1 MQFYQSKGATCTDS
15 ALQTYL
21 KEINK
26 IPLLS
31 PEEEKE
37 ITKRAAEGDPQAR
50 DKLIRSNLR
59 LVVSIAKK
67 YINRGLSFLDLIEE
81 GNIGLIRAV
90 HGFDPAAGNKFSTY
104 ATWWIKQAIRRSFTN
119 KVKTVRIPSHM
130 VEKISRLKSTSSDLF
145 DKLERQPSL
154 NEIAEEMDI
163 TAKKVESIKRAIN
176 STESLDTIGVTGS
189 DLVWALSGVLPDKKT
204 LTPEDELEEAYEREA
219 LQKFLDIID
228 KREAMVLK
236 LRYGLIDGNPMTLEE
251 IGKLMNL
258 SRERVRQIEKETIK
272 KLHFILTGEK

>member
-1 MQFYQSKGATCTDS
+1 M
-15 ALQTYL
+15 
-21 KEINK
+21 
-26 IPLLS
+26 LS
-31 PEEEKE
+31 PEEERE

-59 LVVSIAKK
+59 LVVGIAKK
-67 YINRGLSFLDLIEE
+67 YINRRLSFLDLIEE

-119 KVKTVRIPSHM
+119 KVKMVRIPSHM

-189 DLVWALSGVLPDKKT
+189 DLIWALSGVLPDKKT

-236 LRYGLIDGNPMTLEE
+236 LRYGLVDGKPMTLEE